1 MLCWSFRFFIGILL
15 VALPL
20 QKANANPVAV
30 IDVIVFDGEMVIP
43 RATVIFDDGVIKSIS
58 QGQASQELKRDDS
71 HTVVDGRGMT
81 LLPGLMDGHYHT
93 NGQLGGLQASIRM
106 GVTSVFDTYTPE
118 DELAALRA
126 QIGKEPDSTYAD
138 FWTAGQAGNVPNGHG
153 TRDPNADS
161 INGIEDIDRWLA
173 NRLAAKVD
181 YVKLV
186 VEPGF
191 YPGMKTPSMDAEL
204 LRAATAAAQAKGMLV
219 IAHASERETVGWA
232 IDAGVDI
239 LAHPWTGGTDAG
251 MINEIIREDI
261 TVMSTIGVYEG
272 MYDQAG
278 PRSMLQDPRL
288 RPEFGEVALQRLTAP
303 FEVPAGSSRN
313 GPELLSLIGTL
324 HRSGVR
330 VIAGSDA
337 VNWWV
342 WPGASM
348 HRELELLVDSGLT
361 PVAALNAATA
371 AVADTFGITDRG
383 RIAVGKRADLL
394 LVAGDPTTS
403 IRDTRNI
410 VAIWKAGQPVDRDG
424 PPPTITDN

>member
-1 MLCWSFRFFIGILL
+1 MPYQTVRFLIGVLL
-15 VALPL
+15 LALPL

-43 RATVIFDDGVIKSIS
+43 KATVIFDDGIITTISPGEASEEIK
-58 QGQASQELKRDDS
+58 QGGT
-71 HTVVDGRGMT
+71 HTVLDGRGMT
-81 LLPGLMDGHYHT
+81 LLPGLLDGHYHT
-93 NGQLGGLQASIRM
+93 SGELGGLQASIRM
-106 GVTSVFDTYTPE
+106 GVTSVFDTYTAE
-118 DELAALRA
+118 DKLAALRA
-126 QIGKEPDSTYAD
+126 QILEEPASSYAD

-161 INGIEDIDRWLA
+161 INGIQDVDRWLA
-173 NRLAAKVD
+173 NRLAADVD

-191 YPGMKTPSMDAEL
+191 YPGMNTPSIDAEL
-204 LRAATAAAQAKGMLV
+204 LRVATAAAQAKGLLV
-219 IAHASERETVGWA
+219 IAHASERETVEWA

-251 MINEIIREDI
+251 MISEILRKDI

-288 RPEFGEVALQRLTAP
+288 KPRFGEVAVQRLTAP

-313 GPELLSLIGTL
+313 GPELLSLISTL

-330 VIAGSDA
+330 IIAGSDA

-348 HRELELLVDSGLT
+348 HRELELLVESGLS

-371 AVADTFGITDRG
+371 AVADTFGIIDRG
-383 RIAVGKRADLL
+383 RIAIGQRADLL
-394 LVAGDPTTS
+394 LVAGDPTTN

-410 VAIWKAGQPVDRDG
+410 VAVWKAGQPVDRDG
-424 PPPTITDN
+424 KQVSE